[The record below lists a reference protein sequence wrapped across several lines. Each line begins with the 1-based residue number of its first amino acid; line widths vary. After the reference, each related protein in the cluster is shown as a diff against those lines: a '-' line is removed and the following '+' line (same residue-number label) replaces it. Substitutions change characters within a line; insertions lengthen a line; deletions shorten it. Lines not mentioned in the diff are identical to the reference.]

1 MTTAKRVRLSP
12 EARRAQLIELGVE
25 MLATRRLDE
34 LSVELIAQSAGISRG
49 LLFHYFASKQEFHQ
63 EVARAAAAQMLRRTE
78 PDTTLPPVQALAAAL
93 NAFIDYVEENP
104 DNYKSLVRGAA
115 SGDQDMRAIFDE
127 TRATMARRIIG
138 VIAQLGLE
146 LGDRTTLAI
155 HGWVAYV
162 EECVVRWI
170 DSQAFGREA
179 LLEMLTKS
187 LPAVALSATDGDVG
201 TLISILSAQS
211 AIGAGEPSRR

>member
-1 MTTAKRVRLSP
+1 MSARAKSKKRSRLSP

-34 LSVELIAQSAGISRG
+34 LSVELIAKAAGISRG
-49 LLFHYFASKQEFHQ
+49 LLFHYFPSKQEFHL
-63 EVARAAAAQMLRRTE
+63 EVARAAAAEMIRRTE
-78 PDTTLPPVQALAAAL
+78 PDTELSPVQALRGAL
-93 NAFIDYVEENP
+93 TSFIAYVEENP

-115 SGDQDMRAIFDE
+115 SGDANMRAIFDA
-127 TRATMARRIIG
+127 TRSTMAQRILDVLAAI
-138 VIAQLGLE
+138 GLE
-146 LGDRTTLAI
+146 VSPRTTLAI

-170 DSQAFGREA
+170 DTQTVEREE

-187 LPAVALSATDGDVG
+187 LPAVALSATDEEVG
-201 TLISILSAQS
+201 TLVSILTAEQ
-211 AIGAGEPSRR
+211 AIAAR